1 MLVLQTT
8 RPEAPVYLIDND
20 SFPMR
25 HAGGTALDRGPNNS
39 SWTTY
44 HYLPDALVS
53 DEDVINN
60 DSESKSTKS
69 NNLALYDIPIAEEY
83 FVGLLGS
90 ELLVKNGTSSPS
102 LTNTSIALENTRL
115 VALYFSAHW
124 CGPCRGFTP
133 MLSEFYTFLKEEVA
147 PTHGLEIVFVS
158 SDRNEAEFEQYYSSM
173 PFKSLPFANR
183 ALAQQLKSVFGV
195 RGIPSLV
202 VIDTM
207 SGQIAVSPD
216 ESRREVHQACSMGEQ
231 AIERLFN
238 TWLDKVPD
246 ESKAMLDI
254 LALSCQEANNADT
267 TDGDA
272 GCQNLKADDY
282 LVRKPETAE
291 VIIKKIFT
299 ELVAS
304 GMTPNDAAAEA
315 IKRSSIQSVSLTEG
329 PLKADTGHS
338 DVSLEIMSVENT
350 AEAMLR
356 KNHGDKAKLTTVLST
371 AKKYVTNVQ
380 KDETNSRFRVFR
392 LSNRVF
398 DQITSVPGSIT
409 LLRCIGFSIFS
420 SDIDFVASIPLSTDL
435 KAMVEVLDKLL
446 EVYAT

>member
-1 MLVLQTT
+1 
-8 RPEAPVYLIDND
+8 
-20 SFPMR
+20 MR
-25 HAGGTALDRGPNNS
+25 HAGGTAFDRGLNNS

-44 HYLPDALVS
+44 HYLPDGLVS
-53 DEDVINN
+53 DDDVIIN
-60 DSESKSTKS
+60 DSGTKTTKS
-69 NNLALYDIPIAEEY
+69 NDLALYDIPIAEEY
-83 FVGLLGS
+83 LMGLLGS
-90 ELLVKNGTSSPS
+90 ELLVKTRTSSPS
-102 LTNTSIALENTRL
+102 LTNTTIALENARL

-133 MLSEFYTFLKEEVA
+133 MLIEFYNFLKEEVA

-173 PFKSLPFANR
+173 PFKSVPFANR

-202 VIDTM
+202 VLDTM
-207 SGQIAVSPD
+207 SGRIVVSPD
-216 ESRREVHQACSMGEQ
+216 ESRREVHQACTMGEQ

-238 TWLDKVPD
+238 TWLGKVPE

-254 LALSCQEANNADT
+254 LALSCEEANNGDK

-272 GCQNLKADDY
+272 GYQNPKADQY

-291 VIIKKIFT
+291 VTIKKIFS

-304 GMTPNDAAAEA
+304 GMTPNEAAAEA
-315 IKRSSIQSVSLTEG
+315 IKQSSIHSATLTEG
-329 PLKADTGHS
+329 PLKADASHS
-338 DVSLEIMSVENT
+338 DGSLEVLSVENT
-350 AEAMLR
+350 ADKILQT
-356 KNHGDKAKLTTVLST
+356 NHGEKAKLTGIIST
-371 AKKYVTNVQ
+371 AKKYVTNAQ
-380 KDETNSRFRVFR
+380 KDQTNPRYRVFR
-392 LSNRVF
+392 LSNKVF

-409 LLRCIGFSIFS
+409 LLSCIGFSIFS

-446 EVYAT
+446 EMYAA